1 MPSMRHANSI
11 EKDRRRRAPHLLV
24 PALSAAILVAI
35 AGALIAQAD
44 PLARSRQAIAGK
56 TFHAVFS
63 PGTAAADVRMG
74 KDGRPR
80 IVRWGPSA
88 VEAGFVS
95 SDGTGSHWTDVLTHV
110 TEYTGRPARR
120 CGAGAAP
127 RGELVVGYEHRQS
140 DNTWTA
146 TAFAL
151 APDQNLPSGVDQ
163 ALAMLRNARP
173 ITIGGQRRIGERPAR
188 ELIAEWKSPYPAAE
202 PALITGDPL
211 PNVKGDP
218 ALDETI
224 QSLWIDT
231 ESSLP
236 QRWEVTRR
244 GIVQQGFDFRYETID
259 LQPPAGVRAPDCV
272 QE

>member
-1 MPSMRHANSI
+1 
-11 EKDRRRRAPHLLV
+11 V
-24 PALSAAILVAI
+24 PALSTATLVAI

-74 KDGRPR
+74 RDGRPR

-88 VEAGFVS
+88 VEAGFVGG
-95 SDGTGSHWTDVLTHV
+95 DGTSSHWTDVLTHV

-120 CGAGAAP
+120 CDAGAAP
-127 RGELVVGYEHRQS
+127 RGELIVRYEHTRS
-140 DNTWTA
+140 GNTWIA

-151 APDQNLPSGVDQ
+151 PPEQNLPSGVDQ
-163 ALAMLRNARP
+163 ALAMLRRSGPLANGGEGR
-173 ITIGGQRRIGERPAR
+173 IGGRPAR
-188 ELIAEWKSPYPAAE
+188 ELIAEWKSPYPAAA
-202 PALITGDPL
+202 PPLITGDPL
-211 PNVKGDP
+211 PNVKRDP
-218 ALDETI
+218 LLDDTI

-231 ESSLP
+231 ASSLP
-236 QRWEVTRR
+236 LRWEVTSR
-244 GIVQQGFDFRYETID
+244 GLVQQGFDFRYERID
-259 LQPPAGVRAPDCV
+259 VQPPRGVRVPDCV